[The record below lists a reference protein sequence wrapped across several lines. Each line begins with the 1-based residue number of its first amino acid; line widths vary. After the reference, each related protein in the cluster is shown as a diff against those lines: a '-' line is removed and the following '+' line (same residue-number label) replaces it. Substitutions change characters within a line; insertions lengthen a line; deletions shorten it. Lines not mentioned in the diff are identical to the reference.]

1 MLLTEKELE
10 EYPRLP
16 GVYVMRDE
24 LGRVIYVGKAKD
36 LRARLRSYLR
46 QGDSRLLVRYLL
58 KELAEVEVIVTA
70 SEKEA
75 LILENNL
82 IKKHR
87 PRYNVRLRDDKDYV
101 HIRIDTSHPFPR
113 LSIARRPQKDGAV
126 YFGPYASA
134 HAARNT
140 VRLIQRHMGLR
151 TCKDLELKLAKRGC
165 INYQM
170 GRCAGVCSGK
180 ITREEYALRVQEAI
194 MFLQGR
200 STELLRQ
207 LKERMKR
214 ASDELRFE
222 EAARLRDQ
230 IREIEKTLEAQRV
243 DKPLGKD
250 RDVVAIHRVGME
262 ATIAVMVVRGG
273 KLSDVLTFQIPPTPL
288 EDQEVLA
295 SFLQQF
301 YERGRIPPPEILVS
315 VPLGEEVDALE
326 EWLREIAQAKVR
338 IRRPLRGEAR
348 SLVEMAQENAKMARR
363 EATFW
368 WESAAQLARRLGM
381 VKEPRVIDAF
391 DISSLGGKEAVG
403 AAVRFVEGIAEP
415 SMYRTYKIK
424 TVEGQDDYSMLYE
437 VIRRHLL
444 RKKEEGSL
452 PDLIMVD
459 GGKGQLSVAIA
470 ALEDLGLEGIE
481 AIALAKERT
490 RGGESVGDRLFLRG
504 KKEPIPV
511 EKAGDALRVLLHL
524 RDEAHRVAISRHRR
538 RRTARKLASPLD
550 LIPGIG
556 PVRKKQLLR
565 HLGSLDAI
573 KEASLEELSQVPG
586 ISISLAKRIRSFF
599 DSGWTG
605 EAR

>member
-1 MLLTEKELE
+1 MLLTDKELE

-16 GVYVMRDE
+16 GVYIMRDE

-36 LRARLRSYLR
+36 LRARLRSYFR
-46 QGDSRLLVRYLL
+46 QGDNRLLVRYLL
-58 KELAEVEVIVTA
+58 RELAEVEVIVTA

-180 ITREEYALRVQEAI
+180 ITREEYALRVQEAM

-243 DKPLGKD
+243 DKPLGRD

-315 VPLGEEVDALE
+315 VPLGDEVDALE
-326 EWLREIAQAKVR
+326 QWLRELAQGRVQ
-338 IRRPLRGEAR
+338 IRRPLRGEGR

-368 WESAAQLARRLGM
+368 WESAAQLAKRLGM

-391 DISSLGGKEAVG
+391 DISNLGGKEAVG

-415 SMYRTYKIK
+415 SMYRTYRIK

-459 GGKGQLSVAIA
+459 GGKGQLSVATA
-470 ALEDLGLEGIE
+470 VLEDLGLEGIE

-490 RGGESVGDRLFLRG
+490 RGGESVGDRLFLPG

-556 PVRKKQLLR
+556 PVRKKQVLK

-573 KEASLEELSQVPG
+573 REASIEELCQVPG
-586 ISISLAKRIRSFF
+586 VSRSLAMRIRSFF
-599 DSGWTG
+599 DSEGTG
-605 EAR
+605 ESR

>member
-1 MLLTEKELE
+1 MLLTDKELE

-16 GVYVMRDE
+16 GVYIMRDE

-36 LRARLRSYLR
+36 LRARLRSYFR
-46 QGDSRLLVRYLL
+46 QGDGRLLIRYLL
-58 KELAEVEVIVTA
+58 KELADVEVIVTA

-113 LSIARRPQKDGAV
+113 LSIARRPQKDGAI

-180 ITREEYALRVQEAI
+180 ISREDYGLRVQEAI

-230 IREIEKTLEAQRV
+230 IREIEKTLEDQRV
-243 DKPLGKD
+243 DRPLGKD

-273 KLSDVLTFQIPPTPL
+273 KLSDVLTYQIPPTPL

-315 VPLGEEVDALE
+315 VPLGEEADALE
-326 EWLREIAQAKVR
+326 QWLKELAQGKVR
-338 IRRPLRGEAR
+338 VRRPLRGEAR

-381 VKEPRVIDAF
+381 IKEPRVIDAF
-391 DISSLGGKEAVG
+391 DISNLGGKEAVG

-415 SMYRTYKIK
+415 SMYRTYRIK

-444 RKKEEGSL
+444 RKKEENNL

-459 GGKGQLSVAIA
+459 GGKGQLSVAMA
-470 ALEDLGLEGIE
+470 ALKDLGLQSIE
-481 AIALAKERT
+481 AIALAKEKT
-490 RGGESVGDRLFLRG
+490 RGGESIGDRLFLPG
-504 KKEPIPV
+504 KKEPISV
-511 EKAGDALRVLLHL
+511 ERAGDALRVLLHL

-556 PVRKKQLLR
+556 PSRKKQLLR
-565 HLGSLDAI
+565 HLGSLDTI
-573 KEASLEELSQVPG
+573 REASLEELSRVPG

-599 DSGWTG
+599 DSEWTG
-605 EAR
+605 EPR

>member
-46 QGDSRLLVRYLL
+46 QGDSRLLVGYLL

-391 DISSLGGKEAVG
+391 DISNLGGKEAVG

-599 DSGWTG
+599 DSEWTG